1 MLPYCFLLLFLADG
15 LAKLCFPARE
25 LTELLFIM
33 PFLWKMNYKF
43 QTALKNRI
51 LDYRV
56 ADFFYCVLFEKDI
69 LVEDLELTVRRKV
82 KLGSIYLGVF
92 A

>member
-1 MLPYCFLLLFLADG
+1 
-15 LAKLCFPARE
+15 
-25 LTELLFIM
+25 
-33 PFLWKMNYKF
+33 MNYKF